1 MSTIASGAAGGT
13 DNVVHLRVS
22 QAVYE
27 ALAAELGDD
36 AHVRLTYDAGTLEVM
51 SPSPLHQLIKGAFAM
66 LINGISDEWDVN
78 LKDLGS
84 TTFKTK
90 SGNFEADLT
99 YYRDAFSKL
108 RDITRIDLSI
118 DSPPD
123 LVVEVDITGSSSN
136 KFPMFADVR
145 VPEVWRYDLDGF
157 SAWGL
162 VDAKYVPISVSG
174 VIAGLPLREIGS
186 RVRDAAYAS
195 DTGRFSR
202 EWRKWLQENRRY
214 RRASASGS
222 AI

>member
-1 MSTIASGAAGGT
+1 MSTTAIGADGGV

-36 AHVRLTYDAGTLEVM
+36 GHVRLTYEGGTLEVM
-51 SPSPLHQLIKGAFAM
+51 SPSPLHELIKGAFAM

-84 TTFKTK
+84 TTFKTEP
-90 SGNFEADLT
+90 GNFEADIT

-118 DSPPD
+118 DPPPD
-123 LVVEVDITGSSSN
+123 LIVEVDITSSSSN

-145 VPEVWRYDLDGF
+145 VPEIWRYDLDGF

-162 VDAKYVPISVSG
+162 ADAKYVPITVSN
-174 VIAGLPLREIGS
+174 VIAGLPLAEIGS
-186 RVRDAAYAS
+186 RVRDAVYTS

-202 EWRKWLQENRRY
+202 EWRKWLQENRHLHHPT
-214 RRASASGS
+214 
-222 AI
+222 